1 MKRDITA
8 IKEFCKFVNN
18 YDGELRITL
27 DGSVYEKEKLVYK
40 YEKTV
45 EHEN

>member
-8 IKEFCKFVNN
+8 IKKFCKFVNN
-18 YDGELRITL
+18 YYGELRITL
-27 DGSVYEKEKLVYK
+27 DGSIYEKEKLVYK

-45 EHEN
+45 EGGH